1 MELMKLQ
8 NGSDIRGVALENP
21 DGRPVTLTEEA
32 CRAIGRGLA
41 RWLCREE
48 KRVYRVAL
56 GRDCRLS
63 GAELIRWMGEELAAE
78 GMLVTTPAM
87 FMSTV
92 TEGYA
97 YDAAV
102 MVTASHLPFE
112 RNGYKFF
119 TPAGGLGSADIKTI
133 LTLAAEDR
141 PRLLG
146 GGRMEQGSF
155 LDTYAAQLREKI
167 VSATDETIRNTKWVE
182 SWDTRYFTATLRM
195 EYTLYLW
202 RIPMVEQ
209 LSAYTQ
215 TPIHDIKTL
224 KLALS
229 RMVDKYVERGVLGL
243 KTTHAYFRTLA
254 CEKVD
259 EATANAVFL
268 RALKGEA
275 LTDRERRQF
284 EDHMIYNIVQLCREK
299 GLLFQVHTGLQHC
312 FADISDANPLYLTP
326 LLQEFRD
333 VQFDI
338 FHAGMPFIH
347 EFGILCKLFPN
358 AYANFAWTYLISPS
372 MARTALSECIDLVPG
387 NRILAFGSDVKY
399 PEFIGGQL
407 DMAFS
412 CVADVLEE
420 KIRKDFLSETEAF
433 ALIDKMF
440 TSNGCELYR
449 LS

>member
-1 MELMKLQ
+1 MKRREDFLARMKEIPIVDCHSHTCTPERYYGEGPYSIFTL
-8 NGSDIRGVALENP
+8 NSYFERDLAGLADMNALAACGTDEERWAIYKGALEKGRNVSFWRHNIVTFQKYFGLKDDELTDANWKAVNDAIRTKTADP
-21 DGRPVTLTEEA
+21 DWYDYVSRRDVKVRTQIRNIPWFDDW
-32 CRAIGRGLA
+32 AI
-41 RWLCREE
+41 
-48 KRVYRVAL
+48 K
-56 GRDCRLS
+56 D
-63 GAELIRWMGEELAAE
+63 
-78 GMLVTTPAM
+78 LV
-87 FMSTV
+87 
-92 TEGYA
+92 
-97 YDAAV
+97 
-102 MVTASHLPFE
+102 
-112 RNGYKFF
+112 N
-119 TPAGGLGSADIKTI
+119 
-133 LTLAAEDR
+133 
-141 PRLLG
+141 
-146 GGRMEQGSF
+146 
-155 LDTYAAQLREKI
+155 
-167 VSATDETIRNTKWVE
+167 ATDETIRNAKWVE

-312 FADISDANPLYLTP
+312 FADISDANPLHLTP